1 MSKKKNQGPQTDH
14 AVPTIRQPKERDAD
28 KVALTTQL
36 HQSVTASP
44 DWAQATAVQTAL
56 ASLDGDAQKI
66 AAILAQIDGLRG
78 QLATALTQLVGVRRD
93 WGTSLKHLL
102 GTVQVY
108 SKGSVDVVKGF
119 GFEVRSASA
128 LGPLPT
134 PTNLVLSKGKAIG
147 AVTAKWDRGM
157 GRHGFVVQ
165 HATDSANP
173 ATFSTP
179 QAWTKTKLTIGG
191 LPSGSTVSF
200 RVAAIDP
207 SSPSGSSPYTPWES
221 AQAL

>member
-1 MSKKKNQGPQTDH
+1 MSKKNKGPQTDH

-36 HQSVTASP
+36 HQSVMASP

-56 ASLDGDAQKI
+56 AGLDGEAQKI

-93 WGTSLKHLL
+93 WGASLKHLL
-102 GTVQVY
+102 GTIQVY

-128 LGPLPT
+128 LGPLPA
-134 PTNLVLSKGKAIG
+134 PTNLVLTKGKAIG
-147 AVTAKWDRGM
+147 AVTAKWDKGL

-179 QAWTKTKLTIGG
+179 QAWTKSKYTIGG
-191 LPSGSTVSF
+191 LPSGSTVYF